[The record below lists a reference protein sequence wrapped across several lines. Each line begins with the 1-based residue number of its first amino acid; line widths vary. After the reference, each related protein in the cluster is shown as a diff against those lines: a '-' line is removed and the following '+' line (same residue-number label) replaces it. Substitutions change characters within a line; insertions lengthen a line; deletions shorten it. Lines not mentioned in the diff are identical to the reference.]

1 MNRFQSPME
10 PFPGLEPFVNWIQ
23 LPKNQLKLYLYQA
36 GKSDASPMLLIHGLG
51 DDADTWRHQILPL
64 SEKFRLIALDLP
76 GFGRSDKPH
85 VAYSPLFFQGVV
97 LELLEVLGIPHITLV
112 GHSLGAITSH
122 LFSLDCPERVERL
135 VLVDG
140 SLVVK
145 DQKLDL
151 QTMLFLIPSLGEWLY
166 GRLRKDPLAAF
177 DTLQPYYA
185 NLSSM
190 PQKEQDFLY
199 QRVNQ
204 RVWSDGQKRA
214 FLSAFRNMAKWLPGQ
229 QKGLPTKF
237 AKSTIPTLVVWGEQ
251 DRINSVS
258 NAYALKELQ
267 PLIELVIVPDAG
279 HNLQQEKP
287 QEVLNVFNS
296 FIQTR

>member
-64 SEKFRLIALDLP
+64 SEKFRVIALDLP
-76 GFGRSDKPH
+76 GFGRSDKPR

-97 LELLEVLGIPHITLV
+97 LELLEVLGIPQITLA

-122 LFSLDCPERVERL
+122 LFSLDYPERVERL

-140 SLVVK
+140 SLVVN
-145 DQKLDL
+145 DQKLDF
-151 QTMLFLIPSLGEWLY
+151 QTMLFLIPGLGEWLY

-251 DRINSVS
+251 DRINSVN
-258 NAYALKELQ
+258 NASALKGLQ
-267 PLIELVIVPDAG
+267 PAVELVVVPDAG

-287 QEVLNVFNS
+287 QEVLNIFNS
-296 FIQTR
+296 FMKTK